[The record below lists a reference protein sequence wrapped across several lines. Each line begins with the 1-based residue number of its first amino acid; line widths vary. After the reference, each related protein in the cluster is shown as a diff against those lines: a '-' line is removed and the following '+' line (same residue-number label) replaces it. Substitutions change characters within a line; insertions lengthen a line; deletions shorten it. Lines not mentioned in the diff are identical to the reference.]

1 MKEALLLI
9 DIQND
14 YFPAGRMELA
24 GMEDAAK
31 KVSALLELFRNAGKP
46 IFFIRHL
53 STKSGAA
60 FFIPGTSGA
69 DIHVSVQPLQGETV
83 IEKHFPNSFFP
94 DRTSLTAERGR
105 CDISGS
111 LWGNEPYVYRYYRQ
125 GCKGTWLHIYPNCR
139 CLCHSRPQIKRRNP
153 ACICC
158 SFCFHGCT
166 GRYVCKC
173 YDHKRVHFLKTPFS
187 GFLTETHY
195 NKLFTF

>member
-83 IEKHFPNSFFP
+83 IEKHFPNSFFQTELLSRLKEA
-94 DRTSLTAERGR
+94 DVTYLVVCGAMSHMCIDTTVRAAKELGFTSTLIADACATRDLKLKDEILPAYVVHSVFMAALDGMFANVMTTNEY
-105 CDISGS
+105 IS
-111 LWGNEPYVYRYYRQ
+111 
-125 GCKGTWLHIYPNCR
+125 
-139 CLCHSRPQIKRRNP
+139 
-153 ACICC
+153 
-158 SFCFHGCT
+158 
-166 GRYVCKC
+166 
-173 YDHKRVHFLKTPFS
+173 
-187 GFLTETHY
+187 
-195 NKLFTF
+195 